1 MIDQKELIRLLNS
14 SESISGTAL
23 GDALGVSRV
32 AVQKKIQGLM
42 ENGLPVNAV
51 SGKGYSLEDGITLL
65 DGDTILKKSQVAELL
80 TDVEVLQNVA
90 STNTHLLSK
99 EITTNRARIC
109 LAESQSS
116 GRGRRGNNWQS
127 SPYRNV
133 MLSLSWGFDHWPATI
148 TGLGLAVS
156 LCIVETLNN
165 NYGLDVE
172 IKWPNDLMVR
182 NGDVYDK
189 LGGILVDVAGESSGA
204 CNVVIG
210 LGLNVH
216 QPDWSQE
223 LGAAYQ
229 WQDLLGLGVKV
240 DRNVLC
246 ADLIDALVVMLA
258 EFSKTGFE
266 SMTERWN
273 DLSSYAGKLIRVG
286 DCEQYVEGYMEGV
299 DAAGA
304 LLVRGKDDQ
313 LHRFVESTVSVRL
326 VS

>member
-99 EITTNRARIC
+99 EITTNRACIC

-223 LGAAYQ
+223 LGAA
-229 WQDLLGLGVKV
+229 
-240 DRNVLC
+240 
-246 ADLIDALVVMLA
+246 
-258 EFSKTGFE
+258 
-266 SMTERWN
+266 
-273 DLSSYAGKLIRVG
+273 
-286 DCEQYVEGYMEGV
+286 
-299 DAAGA
+299 
-304 LLVRGKDDQ
+304 
-313 LHRFVESTVSVRL
+313 
-326 VS
+326 